1 MRLVVD
7 ASVLVAEALRSRGRA
22 LISRPEL
29 ELFVAASAWSEALHE
44 LRRRAA
50 GMDRSRHLTSISGAA
65 MLVAALAAVEPKLTR
80 VAEADYQAHEAV
92 ARSRIP
98 RDPDDWPTVAAALAV
113 GADIWTNDAD
123 FLGCGIATWTT
134 ETLLAHLSR

>member
-1 MRLVVD
+1 
-7 ASVLVAEALRSRGRA
+7 
-22 LISRPEL
+22 
-29 ELFVAASAWSEALHE
+29 
-44 LRRRAA
+44 
-50 GMDRSRHLTSISGAA
+50 
-65 MLVAALAAVEPKLTR
+65 MLAAALAAAEPKLTR
-80 VAEADYQAHEAV
+80 VAEADYHVHEVV

-113 GADIWTNDAD
+113 GADIWTSDAD